1 VLARRIEAAV
11 RVRARRLLLKP
22 VGLPLA
28 HFVRRAAE
36 LSSRR
41 VGVAL
46 VYHRVGDPAGDPT
59 RELVP
64 ALGSALFSA
73 QVNHLARHYR
83 VVRASQLLAETYKR
97 RRGDPFPVAITL
109 DDDLAAH
116 AEVAAP
122 ILVGAGATGT
132 FFVSAASLGG
142 PHRFW
147 WERLQAAVDARLDLS
162 GIGLAGGSIHEL
174 GRQIE
179 NMLPHERDEVD
190 ATLARLVGPDPEDSG
205 LRADA
210 VRRIFAS
217 GLEIGFHTRRHDLMT
232 QLDDDRLHDAMHSGV
247 AELADIVGTQ
257 IRTIAYPHGSAG
269 TRVAQAARDA
279 GFEAGFTGSRTAVT
293 ERSDPLLL
301 GRISPSYRSL
311 GELAF
316 DVGWTLLRTVLS
328 GRA

>member
-1 VLARRIEAAV
+1 MLPRRIPAAA
-11 RVRARRLLLKP
+11 RVRGRRLLLKL

-28 HFVRRAAE
+28 HLVRRAAE

-41 VGVAL
+41 AGVAL
-46 VYHRVGDPAGDPT
+46 VYHRVGDPAGDP
-59 RELVP
+59 RCELLP

-83 VVRASQLLAETYKR
+83 VVVASQLLAAARTR
-97 RRGDPFPVAITL
+97 RRGDPFPVAITF

-122 ILVGAGATGT
+122 ILRAAGATAT
-132 FFVSAASLGG
+132 FFVSGASLGG

-147 WERLQAAVDARLDLS
+147 WERLQVAVDARLDLA
-162 GIGLAGGSIHEL
+162 GIGHARGNIHDL
-174 GRQIE
+174 GRQIQ
-179 NMLPHERDEVD
+179 NMPPHERDEVD

-210 VRRIFAS
+210 VRRLVAS
-217 GLEIGFHTRRHDLMT
+217 GFEIGFHTRRHDLLT
-232 QLDDDRLHDAMHSGV
+232 PLDDDRLRDAMRSGV
-247 AELADIVGTQ
+247 GELADVVGTQ
-257 IRTIAYPHGSAG
+257 IRTIAYPYGSAG
-269 TRVAQAARDA
+269 ARVAHAAREA
-279 GFEAGFTGSRTAVT
+279 GFEAGFTGSSGAVT

-301 GRISPSYRSL
+301 GRISPSYRSV

-316 DVGWTLLRTVLS
+316 DVGWTLLRAVLS